1 MQQIVKSDVCES
13 MRYFKILLLV
23 KSQLVMTQPAKT
35 SVSPRSSPLRTFRV
49 PARET
54 SPAVKS
60 EEKRMFSQACHDEK
74 PAYIKSK
81 GNSRPTS
88 GNSLQVRWES
98 RRRFAD
104 VTCRGSRED
113 FVCQCRFTPPP
124 LIKKKRE
131 RTCVCLS
138 LFGRFSQTYVATLR
152 PSKKFQYFS
161 VCDFYFFTLARYPA
175 NI

>member
-1 MQQIVKSDVCES
+1 
-13 MRYFKILLLV
+13 
-23 KSQLVMTQPAKT
+23 
-35 SVSPRSSPLRTFRV
+35 
-49 PARET
+49 
-54 SPAVKS
+54 
-60 EEKRMFSQACHDEK
+60 MFSQACHDEK

-124 LIKKKRE
+124 LIKKKNVRE
-131 RTCVCLS
+131 LNMRLPQ
-138 LFGRFSQTYVATLR
+138 LIRKIF
-152 PSKKFQYFS
+152 
-161 VCDFYFFTLARYPA
+161 A
-175 NI
+175 NIRSYLNAFKKILVLFSL